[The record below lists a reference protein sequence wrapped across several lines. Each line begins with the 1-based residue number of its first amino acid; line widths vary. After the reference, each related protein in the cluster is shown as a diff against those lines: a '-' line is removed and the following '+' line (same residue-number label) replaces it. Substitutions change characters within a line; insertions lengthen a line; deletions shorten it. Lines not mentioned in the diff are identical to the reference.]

1 MKTDITHFSS
11 TRKTITFGF
20 VIIALIFGVLG
31 GWAAVAP
38 LSQGAV
44 ASGKVVVENQ
54 RKSVQHLEGGIVKDI
69 MVKEGDSVEAGD
81 TLIVLDDKRSKANAH
96 ALTKQFYLSRAE
108 EARLISEIK
117 KQDKIHF
124 FSDLT
129 EAPEHYLIQ
138 QIMYNQQALFNARKQ
153 ALAGEFEI
161 LGKKEVQLKRLAEG
175 LRAQKK
181 SKALQIELLNEEI
194 KDNQKL
200 FKTKAISKVRL
211 LELKRMEA
219 DMEGEYGSL
228 ISEIASTELQTSETR
243 LKMLQLEKSFQEK
256 ILLEMREVQK
266 RLVETQEKMLAAKD
280 ILQRSVIM
288 APVSGIVVNNQIYTR
303 GEIVNSGETLLE
315 IVPQNIK
322 LVVEAEVQTQDI
334 DTIAPG
340 MEAEVRF
347 LPFKQRLIPIVI
359 GKVTAV
365 SADILEN
372 ERTGESYYLA
382 KVEIP
387 PSEMEKLGKHTLV
400 PGMPAD
406 VIVNAGQYTMLEYL
420 LAPLTDN
427 FARAFKE

>member
-1 MKTDITHFSS
+1 MKADINQFSS
-11 TRKTITFGF
+11 TRKTIIYGFG
-20 VIIALIFGVLG
+20 IIALIFGALG

-54 RKSVQHLEGGIVKDI
+54 RKTVQHLEGGIVKDI
-69 MVKEGDSVEAGD
+69 LVKEGDSVTAGD
-81 TLIVLDDKRSKANAH
+81 TLFTLDDKRNKANAD
-96 ALTKQFYLSRAE
+96 ALTKQYFLSRAE
-108 EARLISEIK
+108 EARLIAEMKKKTSIDFPSE
-117 KQDKIHF
+117 
-124 FSDLT
+124 LT
-129 EAPEHYLIQ
+129 EAPEQYLAK
-138 QIMYNQQALFNARKQ
+138 QIMFNQQALFNARKQ
-153 ALAGEFEI
+153 ALEGEFEI
-161 LGKKEVQLKRLAEG
+161 LGKKEVQLKKLAQG
-175 LRAQKK
+175 LRAQKD
-181 SKALQIELLNEEI
+181 SKARQIELLSEEI

-200 FKTKAISKVRL
+200 FESKSISKVRL

-266 RLVETQEKMLAAKD
+266 RLVETQEKMLAAID
-280 ILQRSVIM
+280 ILQRMVIT
-288 APVSGIVVNNQIYTR
+288 APVSGIVVNNQVYTQ
-303 GEIVNSGETLLE
+303 GEVINSGETLLE

-322 LVVEAEVQTQDI
+322 LVVEAQVQTQDI

-359 GKVTAV
+359 GQVAAV

-372 ERTGESYYLA
+372 ERTGDSYYLA

-387 PSEMEKLGKHTLV
+387 PAEMEKLGEHTLV

-406 VIVNAGQYTMLEYL
+406 VIVNAGEYTMLEYL